1 MKASV
6 RRVSLLALVTLAISA
21 CAGTLPSREMA
32 EKLREGCR
40 DEASCQ
46 ALVHDGRT
54 HYKTCLSEKARI
66 SAVRSGSSASD
77 SFALAFKP
85 SRYDNDDC
93 DKLQDQWRGAM
104 SKYVDRV
111 VEPKAKA
118 SCFELRAPK
127 GDAGWNRCLETRNA
141 ILAFLNE
148 NEGARYDSH
157 NAGNLANEVCNRA
170 CSFGAHEE
178 CCRVVNRA
186 VETAVAARQARD
198 CPLNCA
204 MAAPVP
210 SWCPHGCMTVESSD
224 PPQCIEACRHQT
236 LCLQGCK

>member
-1 MKASV
+1 MKVSV
-6 RRVSLLALVTLAISA
+6 RLVSTLVAVVTLAITA
-21 CAGTLPSREMA
+21 CAGALPSREMA
-32 EKLREGCR
+32 QKLHDGCR

-46 ALVHDGRT
+46 ALVGDGRT
-54 HYKTCLSEKARI
+54 FYKTCRSEKARI
-66 SAVRSGSSASD
+66 SAIRSGSSAAD
-77 SFALAFKP
+77 SFGLGFNP
-85 SRYDNDDC
+85 SRYDNEDC
-93 DKLQDQWRGAM
+93 DKLRSQWGDAVG
-104 SKYVDRV
+104 KYQARV
-111 VEPKAKA
+111 MEPRAQA
-118 SCFELRAPK
+118 CFDTRAPK
-127 GDAGWNRCLETRNA
+127 GDAAWNRCLEARNA
-141 ILAFLNE
+141 ILAFLKE
-148 NEGARYDSH
+148 NEGAGYDSH

-224 PPQCIEACRHQT
+224 PPQCIEACRQQT